1 MVAFFIATINRSCIS
16 IILLLLHFQQQVV
29 TATSVRS
36 VTSISLNQQQQSSER
51 RDLQSQPQSIADL
64 WTMNEPNLVYTE
76 SSNSNNGNKQF
87 RLTYEVN
94 DMIEDTMF
102 TTTFWATTDCS
113 SGGTPLED
121 EGIGYKFISTNDIL
135 SVPGDGSSVR
145 TFQVDFEIT
154 DELNIRENQNIYS
167 LDPDSDNGTNSRILV
182 CVRSSL
188 KTMNGITV
196 NYLESIIQFR
206 YIFENGFSIVDD
218 IALTARD
225 DTAIELES
233 SSILDAY
240 DCTDDPIGN
249 TKSNNG
255 NGNSNGNSNGKGK
268 GKKQGTVL
276 RVCVQ
281 PKNDALLGGFRMQA
295 VENFRYETKE
305 EVGKEKIVQEAIEN
319 RGQSKKNDLTRLQC
333 NRGQGQCVIE
343 TLLNA
348 AFYGQDREVLAK
360 GTVTLQ
366 LGQDDGTE
374 TYNNNGK
381 TSSDNGNSG
390 NKDNPNG
397 NNGKNGRIRHLLL
410 QSAGRTVRSL
420 QQAEETILQEEVNIG
435 FLVEKYSNTATNTDD
450 NNNKKE
456 GLSQMNSND
465 WLFSFYRYHSMGASL
480 VIILLLIFNLIVCL
494 VHIIDYRKQQN
505 VMKEMEIMSERLL
518 LSSSA

>member
-1 MVAFFIATINRSCIS
+1 
-16 IILLLLHFQQQVV
+16 
-29 TATSVRS
+29 
-36 VTSISLNQQQQSSER
+36 
-51 RDLQSQPQSIADL
+51 
-64 WTMNEPNLVYTE
+64 
-76 SSNSNNGNKQF
+76 
-87 RLTYEVN
+87 
-94 DMIEDTMF
+94 
-102 TTTFWATTDCS
+102 
-113 SGGTPLED
+113 
-121 EGIGYKFISTNDIL
+121 
-135 SVPGDGSSVR
+135 
-145 TFQVDFEIT
+145 
-154 DELNIRENQNIYS
+154 
-167 LDPDSDNGTNSRILV
+167 
-182 CVRSSL
+182 
-188 KTMNGITV
+188 
-196 NYLESIIQFR
+196 
-206 YIFENGFSIVDD
+206 
-218 IALTARD
+218 
-225 DTAIELES
+225 
-233 SSILDAY
+233 
-240 DCTDDPIGN
+240 
-249 TKSNNG
+249 
-255 NGNSNGNSNGKGK
+255 
-268 GKKQGTVL
+268 
-276 RVCVQ
+276 
-281 PKNDALLGGFRMQA
+281 MQA

-374 TYNNNGK
+374 TYNINGK